1 MTTLFYQ
8 IRQKT
13 KQSRIIRYR
22 KCFVECFTYRIIFWI
37 LIVYFRNT
45 LYICLDF
52 LFLCPL
58 KLSTV
63 WINLVKNST
72 RIKFNLYHVVGN
84 MLIRALAHVYADSD
98 VNKSVE
104 RGVLTLALP
113 VRENNHVESIGWMR
127 NKVNNA
133 KLFSQSLS
141 SLRKEKYFPLRCVC
155 FGAPSSKL
163 K

>member
-8 IRQKT
+8 IRQTDRQKT

-22 KCFVECFTYRIIFWI
+22 ECFTYPIIFWI

-84 MLIRALAHVYADSD
+84 NVVPRRASRALACVNAESD

-113 VRENNHVESIGWMR
+113 DTENNHVESIDWMR
-127 NKVNNA
+127 NEVNNA
-133 KLFSQSLS
+133 KLISQSLS
-141 SLRKEKYFPLRCVC
+141 SYTPYGRKAISL
-155 FGAPSSKL
+155 
-163 K
+163 